1 MVIRKQMKMDNKG
14 FTIIELMIAISI
26 LSVIMLISSTAII
39 FIARQYQNG
48 VTRTT
53 LQSASR
59 QLHQKFIDS
68 IKFSGGEI
76 ISQPE
81 VSGGYSVI
89 CVGDT
94 RYYFKKPPTTSIT
107 TTTGM
112 SNLFFDKNAT
122 GFSNITCGA
131 GLNESSSAK
140 LLPNNS
146 RVAQASLICDTSSP
160 KSCTLKTT
168 FISGDDDLFNTN
180 TRPDIDNLR
189 CKTGIGNQWCSIVN
203 LSSTVNSKI

>member
-1 MVIRKQMKMDNKG
+1 MVIRKKRKMDNKG

-59 QLHQKFIDS
+59 QLHQKFTDS

-76 ISQPE
+76 IQTDSD
-81 VSGGYSVI
+81 GYSVI
-89 CVGDT
+89 CVGDS
-94 RYYFKKPPTTSIT
+94 RYYFKTPLTGSIT

-112 SNLFFDKNAT
+112 SNLFFDKNSS
-122 GFSNITCGA
+122 GFSSSTCGA

-146 RVAQASLICDTSSP
+146 RVAQALLACDTPSP

-168 FISGDDDLFNTN
+168 FISGDDDLFNVSTS
-180 TRPDIDNLR
+180 TDIDTLS
-189 CKTGIGNQWCSIVN
+189 CKAGIGNQWCSIVN
-203 LSSTVNSKI
+203 LRSTVNSKI